1 MFRHASAIGADI
13 GHNKLRIAVVRMEGN
28 IIASKAY
35 PLNEFRTKD
44 SLIAILLA
52 AIRDIRKTVAS
63 ESVNPICTGIS
74 VKGFIDHQNGIVLG
88 PDQGINGW
96 TNVPLAKIVYQET
109 GLPVYIGNDANM
121 MTIAEHRYGAGKG
134 FSDMVFIALRTG
146 IGGGI
151 IINGKLYR
159 GVNNA
164 GGEVGQMVINYGGD
178 VSDKGIT
185 GSWEH
190 YASAS
195 ALIRRYNELSGNLSD
210 EEKLSCREI
219 FELSYTKSPEAVMAV
234 EENAKIVGVGIANLI
249 AIFAPEI
256 IIIGGG
262 MSEARESY
270 FKKIV
275 KSVIENSLE
284 NCRTGVR
291 IEKAHLGSS
300 ASLLGVSYY
309 ALTRLAGKSV

>member
-1 MFRHASAIGADI
+1 MFRHATAIGADI
-13 GHNKLRIAVVRMEGN
+13 GHKTLRIAVVKMEGE
-28 IIASKAY
+28 IIASKNY
-35 PLNEFRTKD
+35 PLTEPLSRDTLIN
-44 SLIAILLA
+44 SLLLA
-52 AIRDIRKTVAS
+52 VRDIRRKVAS
-63 ESVNPICTGIS
+63 EGVNPICIGIS
-74 VKGFIDHQNGIVLG
+74 VKGFIDHRAGVVLG
-88 PDQGINGW
+88 PDQGIDGW
-96 TNVPLAKIVYQET
+96 TNVSLAKTMYQET

-121 MTIAEHRYGAGKG
+121 MTIAEHRFGAGKG
-134 FSDMVFIALRTG
+134 FNDLVFVALRTG

-178 VSDKGIT
+178 VSDKGIP

-195 ALIRRYNELSGNLSD
+195 AVIRRYYELSGNRENL
-210 EEKLSCREI
+210 EMLSCREI
-219 FELSYTKSPEAVMAV
+219 FELSYKKFPAAVSVV

-256 IIIGGG
+256 VIIGGG
-262 MSEARESY
+262 MSEARENY
-270 FKKIV
+270 FKMIV
-275 KSVIENSLE
+275 KSAVENSLE

-291 IEKAHLGSS
+291 IEKAHLGAS
-300 ASLLGVSYY
+300 ASLLGVSFY
-309 ALTRLAGKSV
+309 ALTRLAGKNV

>member
-13 GHNKLRIAVVRMEGN
+13 GHNTLRIAVIKMEGD
-28 IIASKAY
+28 IIASKTY
-35 PLNEFRTKD
+35 SLNELKSKE
-44 SLIAILLA
+44 SLINTLLT

-63 ESVNPICTGIS
+63 EGVNPICTGIS
-74 VKGFIDHQNGIVLG
+74 VKGFIDHRNGVVLG
-88 PDQGINGW
+88 PDQGIEGW
-96 TNVPLAKIVYQET
+96 TNVPLAKVVYQET
-109 GLPVYIGNDANM
+109 GLPVFIGNDANM
-121 MTIAEHRYGAGKG
+121 MTIAEHRFGAGKG
-134 FSDMVFIALRTG
+134 FNDIIFIALRTG

-164 GGEVGQMVINYGGD
+164 GGEVGQMVINYGGEL
-178 VSDKGIT
+178 SDKGIT

-195 ALIRRYNELSGNLSD
+195 ALIRRYNEHLGNPLTEGS
-210 EEKLSCREI
+210 LSCREI
-219 FELSYTKSPEAVMAV
+219 FELSYNNSPVALKVV
-234 EENAKIVGVGIANLI
+234 EENARIVGVGIANLI
-249 AIFAPEI
+249 AIFAPEK

-270 FKKIV
+270 FNTIV
-275 KSVIENSLE
+275 KSANENSLE
-284 NCRTGVR
+284 NCRVGVR
-291 IEKAHLGSS
+291 IEKAHLGAS